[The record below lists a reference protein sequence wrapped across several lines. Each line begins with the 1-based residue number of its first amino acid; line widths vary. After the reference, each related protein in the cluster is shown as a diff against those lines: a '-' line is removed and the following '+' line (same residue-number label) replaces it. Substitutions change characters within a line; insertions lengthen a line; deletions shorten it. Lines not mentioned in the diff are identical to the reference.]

1 MVLEISKA
9 LLAIPISGIE
19 TLNTAFQFLH
29 STIENV
35 NTEIEISQSAFE
47 ILRSSVENKK

>member
-1 MVLEISKA
+1 VLSEIPKA

-19 TLNTAFQFLH
+19 TLNTGFQFLH

-35 NTEIEISQSAFE
+35 NTEIEISDSNIE
-47 ILRSSVENKK
+47 ILNRCVETKK